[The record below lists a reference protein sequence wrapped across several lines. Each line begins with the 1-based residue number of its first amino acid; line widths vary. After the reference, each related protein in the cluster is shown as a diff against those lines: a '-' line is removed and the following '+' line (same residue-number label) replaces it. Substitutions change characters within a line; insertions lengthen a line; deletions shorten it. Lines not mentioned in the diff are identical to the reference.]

1 MFRGFIAVEV
11 KPSPETLENRNFS
24 KSGRNAVSPTI
35 LSFIRDLEKCG
46 ADLKVVKP
54 ENIHITLK
62 FLGDTDE
69 AKIGAIKQS
78 IQSAAA
84 GIAPFE
90 AQFKGA
96 GVFPNP
102 KFVRVVW
109 VGIEG
114 AEALAQIAGKLE
126 DLLAPLGFEKEKR
139 AFSAHLTVARVRSPR
154 GIEKL
159 APVLEKY
166 KNADFGALPVAE
178 IKLKRSVLSREGPT
192 YSDME
197 VVKLG

>member
-11 KPSPETLENRNFS
+11 KPSPE
-24 KSGRNAVSPTI
+24 I
-35 LSFIRDLEKCG
+35 LSFLHDLESCG
-46 ADLKVVKP
+46 ADLKTVEP

-69 AKIGAIKQS
+69 AKAEQIIQA

-90 AQFKGA
+90 AKLKGA

-109 VGIEG
+109 AGIEG
-114 AEALAQIAGKLE
+114 AEPLGKIAGKLE
-126 DLLAPLGFEKEKR
+126 ELLAPLGFEREKR
-139 AFSAHLTVARVRSPR
+139 AFSPHLTVARVRSPR
-154 GIEKL
+154 GSERL
-159 APVLEKY
+159 APILEKY
-166 KNADFGALPVAE
+166 KNADFGAFPVAE
-178 IKLKRSVLSREGPT
+178 IKLKKSVLSREGPT
-192 YSDME
+192 YSDIE
-197 VVKLG
+197 IVKLG